1 MEEFSEEKQSL
12 LPSRPLPC
20 FLTHVQFLLNH
31 FTVAVNWSRSLSS
44 FGWRGWI
51 KRYAFVPGA
60 AKFAVFFV
68 SDQFCGSQRA
78 WKPCENQATGHI
90 FFLKYVQC
98 GYCRWL
104 SLWLLLQWWNQSVV
118 SVNYKRFTKLQ
129 GNVNRPALNDGR
141 GHHSASAGEVTTHQ
155 TSLHPEPVLILQMR
169 MCGPNPP
176 LVRLTR
182 RLKISPEVSFPSPPV
197 FIFISLSLRLLL
209 FTLQFNPFVCF

>member
-1 MEEFSEEKQSL
+1 MSPHNLALFLFQWQKTFPPGLINALPWSAGSGSMSLKKQLNFLFMEEFSEEKQSL

-104 SLWLLLQWWNQSVV
+104 SLWLLLQWWNQSEV

-155 TSLHPEPVLILQMR
+155 TSLHPEPVLIL
-169 MCGPNPP
+169 
-176 LVRLTR
+176 
-182 RLKISPEVSFPSPPV
+182 
-197 FIFISLSLRLLL
+197 
-209 FTLQFNPFVCF
+209 